1 MCLHISGLGRWPLL
15 GRDRN
20 FGADGRF
27 LGDFWGLRDEVGL
40 DLDGFSTPPITSIFR
55 IASVL
60 KRICCTV
67 FATIKTAVLK
77 FCYCSHPPI
86 SGITFAKKLKKV
98 CIFYSIWVAY
108 FLQHKNSGFKN
119 LQQQNFLTG
128 VARACGCKKLQQDKF
143 VDIFC
148 RQIFDY
154 KIGRLT
160 NAIPML

>member
-1 MCLHISGLGRWPLL
+1 MGV
-15 GRDRN
+15 
-20 FGADGRF
+20 FQ
-27 LGDFWGLRDEVGL
+27 GLREEMGL
-40 DLDGFSTPPITSIFR
+40 DLDGFSTPPITSIFK

-60 KRICCTV
+60 KRICCTL

-77 FCYCSHPPI
+77 FCYCNYPPI
-86 SGITFAKKLKKV
+86 SGITFAKTAKKV
-98 CIFYSIWVAY
+98 CFFYSIWVAC
-108 FLQHKNSGFKN
+108 FLQQQNSGFKN
-119 LQQQNFLTG
+119 LQQQFFLTG

-154 KIGRLT
+154 KIGGLT